1 MHKFYP
7 HCQLTTLA
15 AGIHPAPAAVA
26 MDTASCWCIPVMRT
40 QSQAAVVGCPRD
52 TAGVL
57 AMTMG
62 VGVLGL
68 VNKDGSPLLL
78 KVVVGIGS
86 FVDVLMM

>member
-1 MHKFYP
+1 M
-7 HCQLTTLA
+7 
-15 AGIHPAPAAVA
+15 
-26 MDTASCWCIPVMRT
+26 
-40 QSQAAVVGCPRD
+40 VGCPRD

-68 VNKDGSPLLL
+68 VNKEGSPLLL

>member
-1 MHKFYP
+1 
-7 HCQLTTLA
+7 
-15 AGIHPAPAAVA
+15 
-26 MDTASCWCIPVMRT
+26 MRT

-68 VNKDGSPLLL
+68 VNKEGSPLLL